1 MSRKFLDLSVSLQE
15 GIKSDPDFMLQKINY
30 HHHKETAEEMM
41 SFFPG
46 LKKTDLP
53 GEEGW
58 AMETITVSTH
68 NGTHMDAP
76 YHYHSTMNNGQ
87 RAITIDEVPLEWCF
101 SDGVKLDLRSYEDGY
116 VLTRS
121 DLQNEIKKINYEL
134 KPLDIVFINTSAGGH
149 YGKDD
154 FLSKGCGI
162 SKEATI
168 YLLDQGVRVTGT
180 DAWSWDAPFSYTAE
194 KYKQTKNP
202 SIIWEGHRA
211 GMEKAYCHMEKLS
224 SLEKLPDYG
233 YTISCFPFKIKKAS
247 AGFIRAVAILDL

>member
-1 MSRKFLDLSVSLQE
+1 MSRKFLDLSVSLEE
-15 GIKSDPDFMLQKINY
+15 GIKSDPDFMLPKINY
-30 HHHKETAEEMM
+30 HHHKETAEEMI

-87 RAITIDEVPLEWCF
+87 RAITIDEVPLEWCY
-101 SDGVKLDLRSYEDGY
+101 SDGIKLDLRSYEDGY
-116 VLTRS
+116 VLTKR

-134 KPLDIVFINTSAGGH
+134 KPLDIVFINTSAGGY

-194 KYKQTKNP
+194 KYKQTKDP

-211 GMEKAYCHMEKLS
+211 GMYQGYSHIEKLNN
-224 SLEKLPDYG
+224 LDQLPNNG
-233 YTISCFPFKIKKAS
+233 FKVSAFPFKIKNGS
-247 AGFIRAVAILDL
+247 AGFVRVVAIFE

>member
-1 MSRKFLDLSVSLQE
+1 MSRKFLDLSVSLEE
-15 GIKSDPDFMLQKINY
+15 GIKSDPDFMLPKINY
-30 HHHKETAEEMM
+30 HHHKETAEEMI

-116 VLTRS
+116 VLTQS

-149 YGKDD
+149 YGKDN

-168 YLLDQGVRVTGT
+168 FLLEQGVRVTGT

-194 KYKQTKNP
+194 KYKQTKDP

-211 GMEKAYCHMEKLS
+211 GMFQGYSHIEKLNN
-224 SLEKLPDYG
+224 LDQLPNYG
-233 YTISCFPFKIKKAS
+233 FKVSAFPFKIKNGS
-247 AGFIRAVAILDL
+247 AGFVRVVAIFE

>member
-15 GIKSDPDFMLQKINY
+15 GIKSDPDFMLPKINY
-30 HHHKETAEEMM
+30 HHHQETAEEMI

-46 LKKTDLP
+46 LNKSDLP
-53 GEEGW
+53 GGEGW

-76 YHYHSTMNNGQ
+76 YHYHSTMNNGE

-116 VLTRS
+116 VLTKD
-121 DLQNEIKKINYEL
+121 DLENEIKKIDYNI
-134 KPLDIVFINTSAGGH
+134 KPLDMIFINTSAGGR

-154 FLSKGCGI
+154 FLKKGCGI

-168 YLLDQGVRVTGT
+168 YLLKQGVRVTGT
-180 DAWSWDAPFSYTAE
+180 DAWSWDAPFTYTAE
-194 KYKQTKNP
+194 KFKETKDP

-211 GMEKAYCHMEKLS
+211 GMVQGYSHIEKLNN
-224 SLEKLPDYG
+224 LDKLPSHG
-233 YTISCFPFKIKKAS
+233 FKVSAFPFKIKNGS
-247 AGFIRAVAILDL
+247 AGFVRVVAIFE

>member
-1 MSRKFLDLSVSLQE
+1 MSRKFLDLSVSLEE
-15 GIKSDPDFMLQKINY
+15 GIKSDPDFMLPKINY
-30 HHHKETAEEMM
+30 HHHKETAEEMI

-76 YHYHSTMNNGQ
+76 YHYHSTMNNGL

-116 VLTRS
+116 VLTQS

-134 KPLDIVFINTSAGGH
+134 KPLDIVFINTSAGGY

-168 YLLDQGVRVTGT
+168 FLLEQGVRVTGT

-194 KYKQTKNP
+194 KYKQTKDP

-211 GMEKAYCHMEKLS
+211 GMFQGYSHIEKLNN
-224 SLEKLPDYG
+224 LDQLPNYG
-233 YTISCFPFKIKKAS
+233 FKVSAFPFKIKNGS
-247 AGFIRAVAILDL
+247 AGFVRVVAIFE

>member
-1 MSRKFLDLSVSLQE
+1 MPRKFLDLSVSLEE
-15 GIKSDPDFMLQKINY
+15 GIKSDPDFMLPKINY

-101 SDGVKLDLRSYEDGY
+101 SDGIKLDLRSYEDGY
-116 VLTRS
+116 VCL
-121 DLQNEIKKINYEL
+121 LY
-134 KPLDIVFINTSAGGH
+134 TS
-149 YGKDD
+149 
-154 FLSKGCGI
+154 
-162 SKEATI
+162 
-168 YLLDQGVRVTGT
+168 
-180 DAWSWDAPFSYTAE
+180 
-194 KYKQTKNP
+194 P
-202 SIIWEGHRA
+202 SPR
-211 GMEKAYCHMEKLS
+211 
-224 SLEKLPDYG
+224 DN
-233 YTISCFPFKIKKAS
+233 
-247 AGFIRAVAILDL
+247 R

>member
-1 MSRKFLDLSVSLQE
+1 MSRKFLDLSVSLEE
-15 GIKSDPDFMLQKINY
+15 GIKSDPDFMLPKINY

-53 GEEGW
+53 GQEGW
-58 AMETITVSTH
+58 AMETIIVSTH

-76 YHYHSTMNNGQ
+76 YHYHSTMNKGQ

-116 VLTRS
+116 VLTKS

-149 YGKDD
+149 YY
-154 FLSKGCGI
+154 FLIVHKWQ
-162 SKEATI
+162 
-168 YLLDQGVRVTGT
+168 L
-180 DAWSWDAPFSYTAE
+180 
-194 KYKQTKNP
+194 
-202 SIIWEGHRA
+202 
-211 GMEKAYCHMEKLS
+211 CH
-224 SLEKLPDYG
+224 
-233 YTISCFPFKIKKAS
+233 T
-247 AGFIRAVAILDL
+247 

>member
-1 MSRKFLDLSVSLQE
+1 MSKKFLDLSVSLEQ
-15 GIKSDPDFMLQKINY
+15 GIKSDPDFMLPKINY

-194 KYKQTKNP
+194 KYKQTKDS

-211 GMEKAYCHMEKLS
+211 GMVKGYSHIEKLNN
-224 SLEKLPDYG
+224 LDQLPNYG
-233 YTISCFPFKIKKAS
+233 FKVSAFPFKIKNGS
-247 AGFIRAVAILDL
+247 AGFVRVVAIFE

>member
-1 MSRKFLDLSVSLQE
+1 MSRKFLDLSVSLEQ
-15 GIKSDPDFMLQKINY
+15 GIKSDPDFMLPKINY

-101 SDGVKLDLRSYEDGY
+101 SDGVKFDLRSYEDGY
-116 VLTRS
+116 V
-121 DLQNEIKKINYEL
+121 E
-134 KPLDIVFINTSAGGH
+134 
-149 YGKDD
+149 
-154 FLSKGCGI
+154 
-162 SKEATI
+162 
-168 YLLDQGVRVTGT
+168 QGVRVTGT
-180 DAWSWDAPFSYTAE
+180 DAWSWDAPFPYTAE
-194 KYKQTKNP
+194 KYKQTKDP

-211 GMEKAYCHMEKLS
+211 GMVQGYSHIEKLNN
-224 SLEKLPDYG
+224 LDQLPNYG
-233 YTISCFPFKIKKAS
+233 FKVSAFPFKIKNGS
-247 AGFIRAVAILDL
+247 AGFVRVVAIFE

>member
-1 MSRKFLDLSVSLQE
+1 MSRKFLDLSVSLEE
-15 GIKSDPDFMLQKINY
+15 GIKSDPDFMLPKINY

-116 VLTRS
+116 VLTQS

-149 YGKDD
+149 YGKDN

-194 KYKQTKNP
+194 KYKQTKDP

-211 GMEKAYCHMEKLS
+211 GMFQGYSHIEKLNN
-224 SLEKLPDYG
+224 LDQLPNYG
-233 YTISCFPFKIKKAS
+233 FKVSAFPFKIKNGS
-247 AGFIRAVAILDL
+247 AGFVRVVAIFE

>member
-1 MSRKFLDLSVSLQE
+1 MSKKFLDLSVSLEE
-15 GIKSDPDFMLQKINY
+15 GIKSDPDFMLPKINY

-116 VLTRS
+116 VLTKS
-121 DLQNEIKKINYEL
+121 DLQNEIKNINYEL

-194 KYKQTKNP
+194 KYKQTKDP

-211 GMEKAYCHMEKLS
+211 GMVKGYSHIEKLNN
-224 SLEKLPDYG
+224 LDQLPNYG
-233 YTISCFPFKIKKAS
+233 FKVSAFPFKIKNGS
-247 AGFIRAVAILDL
+247 AGFVSVVAIFE

>member
-1 MSRKFLDLSVSLQE
+1 MSRKFLDLSVSLEE
-15 GIKSDPDFMLQKINY
+15 GIKSDPDFMLPKINY

-116 VLTRS
+116 VLTKS

-134 KPLDIVFINTSAGGH
+134 KPLDIVFINTSASGH
-149 YGKDD
+149 YGKDN

-180 DAWSWDAPFSYTAE
+180 DAWSWDAPFSYTAAVS
-194 KYKQTKNP
+194 YT
-202 SIIWEGHRA
+202 HLRA
-211 GMEKAYCHMEKLS
+211 HE
-224 SLEKLPDYG
+224 
-233 YTISCFPFKIKKAS
+233 T
-247 AGFIRAVAILDL
+247 

>member
-1 MSRKFLDLSVSLQE
+1 MSRKFLDLSVSLEE
-15 GIKSDPDFMLQKINY
+15 GIKSDPDFMLPKINY

-76 YHYHSTMNNGQ
+76 YHYHSTMNKGQ

-101 SDGVKLDLRSYEDGY
+101 SDGIKLDLRSYEDGY
-116 VLTRS
+116 VLTKR

-134 KPLDIVFINTSAGGH
+134 KPLDIVFINTSASGH

-180 DAWSWDAPFSYTAE
+180 DAWSWDAPFSYTA
-194 KYKQTKNP
+194 
-202 SIIWEGHRA
+202 R
-211 GMEKAYCHMEKLS
+211 
-224 SLEKLPDYG
+224 
-233 YTISCFPFKIKKAS
+233 KI
-247 AGFIRAVAILDL
+247 